1 VSDAFFLPLDAPADL
16 DLPAARD
23 GSAGPRPTR
32 FAGQEACTGP
42 WSTQAMHG
50 GPPAA
55 LLVLACEEA
64 VRTASPDGHTAAL
77 LGVRASVDFLSPVPV
92 GEVSVAARLVRPG
105 RRIALGEAVMTA
117 AGREVLHARV
127 WFASQSSADART
139 PDVVH
144 GTVRTEASTQP
155 VGPTAPEH
163 RRAGP
168 EDYPE
173 SLREWRFPYAEAM
186 QWRSVSGDALGPGDA
201 AVWSTPRI
209 PSCPA
214 GDRAGCS
221 GLCSWPTRGTASPP
235 HSTGSGGPS
244 STSTSTCT
252 CRARCAASGCSWTPR
267 RGTSPVDDR

>member
-1 VSDAFFLPLDAPADL
+1 MILK
-16 DLPAARD
+16 RC
-23 GSAGPRPTR
+23 PR
-32 FAGQEACTGP
+32 G
-42 WSTQAMHG
+42 G
-50 GPPAA
+50 GPD
-55 LLVLACEEA
+55 
-64 VRTASPDGHTAAL
+64 R
-77 LGVRASVDFLSPVPV
+77 
-92 GEVSVAARLVRPG
+92 VAG

-209 PSCPA
+209 PLVP
-214 GDRAGCS
+214 GRRPS
-221 GLCSWPTRGTASPP
+221 GLQRAVLVADSANGVSAALDWERWSFVNVDLDVHLSRPLRGEWVLLDASTRYQPTGTGLA
-235 HSTGSGGPS
+235 
-244 STSTSTCT
+244 TSVLSDIHGVVGAGAQTLVVS
-252 CRARCAASGCSWTPR
+252 AR
-267 RGTSPVDDR
+267 